1 MQEQLSNLWLLWEEL
16 QVQLPQLQDLLNHL
30 GGQMMEMQ
38 LRHQEVKWQH
48 RRWSS
53 LQRSNS
59 FRTPHSVSIQN
70 TQYLQAQISGGI
82 TVDNWPGQSPA
93 LMQQLD
99 HLRWTNDK
107 LFRETLGDSW
117 CGNQVRLTN
126 TTHSHRPYTGSKI
139 TGQLHKNHKN
149 TSEVIVFIKSSIY
162 EASFSPSLRCGVSRC
177 LR

>member
-1 MQEQLSNLWLLWEEL
+1 MATVGGPSGPTATPPRPPEPPEWTDDGDAVTTPRGEVAAL
-16 QVQLPQLQDLLNHL
+16 QVVKFATVRLILNSPFCIQD
-30 GGQMMEMQ
+30 
-38 LRHQEVKWQH
+38 
-48 RRWSS
+48 
-53 LQRSNS
+53 
-59 FRTPHSVSIQN
+59 

-82 TVDNWPGQSPA
+82 TVDNRPGQSSA

-149 TSEVIVFIKSSIY
+149 TSEVIIFIKSSIY
-162 EASFSPSLRCGVSRC
+162 EVSFSHSLRCGVSRC